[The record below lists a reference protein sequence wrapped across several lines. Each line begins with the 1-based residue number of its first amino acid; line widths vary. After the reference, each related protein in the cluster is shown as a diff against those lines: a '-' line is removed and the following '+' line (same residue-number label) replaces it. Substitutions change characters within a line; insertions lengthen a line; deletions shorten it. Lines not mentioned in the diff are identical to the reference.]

1 MSNVADG
8 WQVRL
13 IRPRQGLLAQALRA
27 AELGDALCEVM
38 LTRDNIIEDAQ
49 FRKLVPNQFVVEQP
63 PDEYQRS
70 YAPIE
75 QELGQQWREQLLNHL
90 TTTNSRQ
97 GRREYR
103 FGGQVA

>member
-1 MSNVADG
+1 MTEAAEG

-13 IRPRQGLLAQALRA
+13 LKPRTGLLAQSLRA

-38 LTRDNIIEDAQ
+38 LARENVIEDAQ
-49 FRKLVPNQFVVEQP
+49 FNKLVPNQFVVELA

-75 QELGQQWREQLLNHL
+75 QELGHLL
-90 TTTNSRQ
+90 RD
-97 GRREYR
+97 GRTALHE
-103 FGGQVA
+103 